1 MDVRSLSTDQGNLPQ
16 PIRLVVLA
24 GRPRKGT
31 DPLAQRF
38 GVSHK
43 CLIPLAGKPLI
54 AHVLQTA
61 VSHPRI
67 ASLAVCIE
75 RDGFEPV
82 YDVLTR
88 LPGRGTVALIEA
100 RDSLADSVHAA
111 VEGWDG
117 AIIVTTADHA
127 LLTGSSIDALLD
139 TLETADIAFALTRRE
154 WVEEAHRAG
163 HGHYLRLR
171 DGEFAACDLYG
182 MSGRQALRAIEVFRG
197 DRFDRSGQRIAR
209 ATGALGL
216 LRVMLGLETLYGA
229 IARAS
234 RRLALKV
241 GAVILGDG
249 SQAIDVDDDRT
260 YAVVRDLLET
270 RETEGI
276 EEDVPQLAVA

>member
-1 MDVRSLSTDQGNLPQ
+1 M
-16 PIRLVVLA
+16 RLIVLA
-24 GRPRKGT
+24 GRPRKGAH
-31 DPLAQRF
+31 PLAERF

-43 CLIPLAGKPLI
+43 CLIPLAGKPLV

-61 VSHPRI
+61 ANHPRI

-75 RDGFEPV
+75 REGFEPI

-88 LPGRGTVALIEA
+88 LPGRGTVALVPA
-100 RDSLADSVHAA
+100 RDSLADSVRAA
-111 VEGWDG
+111 AEGWEG
-117 AIIVTTADHA
+117 PVIVTTADHA
-127 LLTGSSIDALLD
+127 LLSESSIDALLD

-154 WVEEAHRAG
+154 WVEAAHRAG

-182 MSGRQALRAIEVFRG
+182 MSGPAALRAIEVFRG
-197 DRFDRSGQRIAR
+197 DRSGQRIAR
-209 ATGALGL
+209 ATGVLGL
-216 LRVMLGLETLYGA
+216 LRVMLGMETLCGA

-270 RETEGI
+270 RGEEQI
-276 EEDVPQLAVA
+276 EAAPRLAVA

>member
-1 MDVRSLSTDQGNLPQ
+1 MDVRSLSPDRGNVPQ
-16 PIRLVVLA
+16 PIRLIVLA
-24 GRPRKGT
+24 GRPRNGT
-31 DPLAQRF
+31 DPLAERF

-100 RDSLADSVHAA
+100 RESLADSVRAA
-111 VEGWDG
+111 AQGWDG
-117 AIIVTTADHA
+117 PTIVTTADHA
-127 LLTGSSIDALLD
+127 LLSAASIDALLD

-154 WVEEAHRAG
+154 WVEAAHRAG
-163 HGHYLRLR
+163 RGHYLRLR
-171 DGEFAACDLYG
+171 DGDFAACDLYG
-182 MSGRQALRAIEVFRG
+182 MSGPQALRAIEVFRG

-249 SQAIDVDDDRT
+249 SQAIDIDDDRT

-270 RETEGI
+270 RHVEQV
-276 EEDVPQLAVA
+276 EEEAPRRAVA